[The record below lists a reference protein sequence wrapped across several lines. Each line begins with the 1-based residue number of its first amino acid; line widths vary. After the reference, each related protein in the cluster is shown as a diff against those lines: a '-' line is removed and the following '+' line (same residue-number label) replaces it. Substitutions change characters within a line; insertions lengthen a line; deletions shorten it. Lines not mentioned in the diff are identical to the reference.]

1 MKNIDNE
8 NLEKLKEFGAVTLMQ
23 SMLEKYVEKYNIPM
37 NEALSKFTL
46 SNTYKALFDY
56 DGTGLWKEGS
66 LYLLSFYEKA
76 A

>member
-1 MKNIDNE
+1 
-8 NLEKLKEFGAVTLMQ
+8 MQ

-56 DGTGLWKEGS
+56 DGTGLWKEGP
-66 LYLLSFYEKA
+66 LYLLSFYEEA